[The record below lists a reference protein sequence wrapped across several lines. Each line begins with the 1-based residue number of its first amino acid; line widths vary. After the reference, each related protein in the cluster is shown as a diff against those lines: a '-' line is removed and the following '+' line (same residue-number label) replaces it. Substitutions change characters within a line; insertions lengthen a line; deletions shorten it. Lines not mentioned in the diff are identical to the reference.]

1 MTTTLR
7 ALGAVSRVPHVP
19 ISGLAT
25 VQSVVSLGQALD
37 AGAPAAL
44 NAARSMLAVA
54 STTSWPGAPSMS
66 ATEGPVRNCR
76 SLTAAGK
83 PGRNWPDDTSQAA
96 VKSWP
101 PW

>member
-1 MTTTLR
+1 M
-7 ALGAVSRVPHVP
+7 
-19 ISGLAT
+19 SGFAT

-44 NAARSMLAVA
+44 KAARSMLAVA

-66 ATEGPVRNCR
+66 ATDGPVRNWR

-83 PGRNWPDDTSQAA
+83 PGRNWPVETFHAA
-96 VKSWP
+96 AKSCP